1 MPDQNEIESKA
12 NKIMV
17 AVTVLRVDG
26 GSTLVEFVQDGEA
39 FRKMVPSNKLT
50 PDNEIDDKSLSRGV
64 SYGIAWAEELDKL
77 SLPQIVTST
86 EVEKA
91 LHNAGVWDQD
101 DVWTN
106 PGAVIGALQSLYA
119 VDLGVIAQIAGKG

>member
-17 AVTVLRVDG
+17 SVTVLRVDG

-50 PDNEIDDKSLSRGV
+50 PDNEIDDKSLARGV

-91 LHNAGVWDQD
+91 LHNAGIWDQD

-106 PGAVIGALQSLYA
+106 PNAVVGALQSLYA

>member
-1 MPDQNEIESKA
+1 MPDQNEIESKV

-17 AVTVLRVDG
+17 PITVLRVDG

-39 FRKMVPSNKLT
+39 FRKVVPSNKLT

-64 SYGIAWAEELDKL
+64 SYGIAWAAELDKL
-77 SLPQIVTST
+77 SLPQIITST

-91 LHNAGVWDQD
+91 LHNAGIWDQD

-106 PGAVIGALQSLYA
+106 SNAVVGALQSLYA